1 ATVQAPPPALPSA
14 AALAQRQGAHAAAPD
29 TAHAGPAESAAAT
42 ASPAPAAA
50 LAAPAAAGATAKR
63 QGAQPPQQLANAG
76 AIAPA
81 ADR

>member
-1 ATVQAPPPALPSA
+1 PSA

-50 LAAPAAAGATAKR
+50 LAAPAAASATAKR

>member
-1 ATVQAPPPALPSA
+1 VGSEMCI
-14 AALAQRQGAHAAAPD
+14 RD
-29 TAHAGPAESAAAT
+29 RAHAGPAESAAAT

>member
-1 ATVQAPPPALPSA
+1 
-14 AALAQRQGAHAAAPD
+14 
-29 TAHAGPAESAAAT
+29 PAESAAAT

>member
-1 ATVQAPPPALPSA
+1 SASASGEDVSSGIFRITSGLPDSGVTPSA
-14 AALAQRQGAHAAAPD
+14 SRP
-29 TAHAGPAESAAAT
+29 S
-42 ASPAPAAA
+42 AAA